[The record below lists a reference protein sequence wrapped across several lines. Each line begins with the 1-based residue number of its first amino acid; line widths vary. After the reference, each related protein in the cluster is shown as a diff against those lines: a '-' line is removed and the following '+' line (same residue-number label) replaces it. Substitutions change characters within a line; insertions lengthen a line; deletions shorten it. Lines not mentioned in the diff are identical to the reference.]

1 MEADSPSKRA
11 ADAPAGKAASSS
23 SAAAAAAVKKSS
35 RPIFG
40 SLAKIV
46 AEEFGK
52 HTVAALQDGLK
63 NMPAA
68 ESLEPMRQ
76 YIEGRHMEVVDLFDI
91 FAQRSVFNPHF
102 IQDPDQRERV
112 AEIFHNAVDAQ
123 TIREAIRKSRQQGQQ
138 QQPPLQGSDETAVND
153 PAAAKKD
160 VLAEAVPTEDELE
173 KLKEKIQQLS
183 LRQEELAKKR
193 AQLQSST
200 KKVESCETLL
210 HEMEQ
215 GTASAVDAADIER
228 VRSMLQQAQ
237 SMVSFLDKAK
247 QDREE
252 IEKTRKRKEQGERNV
267 LFVVPKQRKKR
278 ASFGTRYNQS
288 VETIDTKAM
297 AAIMDK
303 IFKGEK

>member
-52 HTVAALQDGLK
+52 HTVAALQNGLK

-138 QQPPLQGSDETAVND
+138 QQQQPTQGNDETMVND
-153 PAAAKKD
+153 S
-160 VLAEAVPTEDELE
+160 AVPTEDELE

-183 LRQEELAKKR
+183 LRQEELARKR

-200 KKVESCETLL
+200 RKVESCETLL
-210 HEMEQ
+210 HDMEQ

-237 SMVSFLDKAK
+237 SMASFLDKAK
-247 QDREE
+247 QDRAE

-297 AAIMDK
+297 ATIMDK

>member
-1 MEADSPSKRA
+1 MEADSPSKGA

-23 SAAAAAAVKKSS
+23 SEGAAAAVKKSS

-91 FAQRSVFNPHF
+91 FAHRSVFNPHF
-102 IQDPDQRERV
+102 IHDPDQRERV
-112 AEIFHNAVDAQ
+112 AEIFRNAVDAQ

-138 QQPPLQGSDETAVND
+138 QQQQPPQGNDETTVND
-153 PAAAKKD
+153 S
-160 VLAEAVPTEDELE
+160 AVPTEDDLE

-183 LRQEELAKKR
+183 LRQEELARKR

-200 KKVESCETLL
+200 RKVESCETLL
-210 HEMEQ
+210 HDMEQ

-237 SMVSFLDKAK
+237 SMASFLDKAK

-297 AAIMDK
+297 ATIMDK